1 MENGHQ
7 SAVFVIQTRIEID
20 VDPHKTHTGGL
31 QRLRRFFAQMATQSD
46 IQHKTHLFSLVK
58 GGNSP
63 YNTPLSRPQ
72 QEPALE
78 TFHAFILALVQG
90 VTEFLPISSSA
101 HLILVPE
108 FLGWPDQGVAFDA
121 FISLGTLAA
130 VIAYFHR
137 DLAAIVYY
145 WFGQFRSARAPDPGQ
160 YARLG
165 NLLIVATIPAVIAG
179 FFLSDYVDD
188 YLRHPLLI
196 AGTTLV
202 FGLLLGAADYFGR
215 KTLALPQ
222 TGWRAALFYGLA
234 QMLSLI
240 PGVSRSGI
248 TMTAGLMMGFS
259 REAAAR
265 FSFLMSIPITVA
277 AGTLETV
284 KMLRADAPLNWMA
297 LGTGFAVS
305 AVAGYLCIKYFLHFL
320 NRYGMWP
327 HVIYRIGLSA
337 VLLAVFL

>member
-1 MENGHQ
+1 M
-7 SAVFVIQTRIEID
+7 
-20 VDPHKTHTGGL
+20 
-31 QRLRRFFAQMATQSD
+31 
-46 IQHKTHLFSLVK
+46 
-58 GGNSP
+58 
-63 YNTPLSRPQ
+63 
-72 QEPALE
+72 E

-130 VIAYFHR
+130 VVSYFHR
-137 DLAAIVYY
+137 DLAAIVYH
-145 WFGQFRSARAPDPGQ
+145 WFGQFRRNRTPDPEQ
-160 YARLG
+160 YAQLG
-165 NLLIVATIPAVIAG
+165 NWLIVATIPAVIAG
-179 FFLSDYVDD
+179 FFLSDYVDG
-188 YLRHPLLI
+188 YLRNPLLI
-196 AGTTLV
+196 AGTTLF
-202 FGLLLGAADYFGR
+202 FGVLLGAADYVGR
-215 KTLALPQ
+215 KVRPLSQ
-222 TGWRAALFYGLA
+222 TGFRGAWIYGAAQA
-234 QMLSLI
+234 LSLI

-284 KMLRADAPLNWMA
+284 KMLRADAPLNISA
-297 LGTGFAVS
+297 LAVGFIVS

-327 HVIYRIGLSA
+327 HVVYRIALSA
-337 VLLAVFL
+337 VLFIVFI